1 MINGLIIYNSVDQK
15 KNEWFIEECIKQ
27 FNDDKFS
34 LFYKDESEVLSYIED
49 HKIDFVVYR
58 ARDYKLLEKLEQKG
72 IKCFN
77 NSLTNK
83 TANDKYLTFK
93 LSKEQG
99 INCLETLLDN
109 PGELAHPFIMKSLD
123 GHGGQEVFLINNEQE
138 RLEILKKSQKHFIY
152 QRYLSNCKDVRAYV
166 LNNQVVALVER
177 RNANDYRSN
186 FSLGGEVKAYESSQ
200 EMVDIATKISKL
212 LGATYIGVDF
222 LIDGSNIYLNE
233 IEDPVGARMLY
244 KTSNIDII
252 NLFIKEIKKQ
262 LIIVFR

>member
-1 MINGLIIYNSVDQK
+1 MINGLIVYNSLDQK
-15 KNEWFIEECIKQ
+15 KNEWFIDECIKRM
-27 FNDDKFS
+27 NDNEFS
-34 LFYKDESEVLSYIED
+34 LFYKEESEVLSYVESY
-49 HKIDFVVYR
+49 KVDFVIYR
-58 ARDYKLLEKLEQKG
+58 ARDYKLLKQLEQKG

-83 TANDKYLTFK
+83 TANDKYLTYE
-93 LSKEQG
+93 LCKEQG

-109 PGELAHPFIMKSLD
+109 PDKLVYPFIMKSLD

-166 LNNQVVALVER
+166 LNNQVVAAVER
-177 RNANDYRSN
+177 KNNSDFRSN
-186 FSLGGEVKAYESSQ
+186 FSLGGEVKAYQPSR
-200 EMVDIATKISKL
+200 EMVDIAVKISKL

-222 LIDGSNIYLNE
+222 LVDGSNIYLNE

-244 KTSNIDII
+244 KTTNIDII
-252 NLFIKEIKKQ
+252 NLFIKEIKSQ
-262 LIIVFR
+262 LL